1 MLNYFNHIFLEK
13 CISGNFLRKI
23 SEHMPNVVIFNDL
36 DPKIKN
42 RNIMKKVTSLIL
54 MKRNSLSID
63 NDIHN

>member
-1 MLNYFNHIFLEK
+1 
-13 CISGNFLRKI
+13 
-23 SEHMPNVVIFNDL
+23 MPNVVIFNDL